1 MNLVKSPAGTSVT
14 GPTAE
19 CSQCAL
25 ATTEL
30 SRPARL
36 LRTRKRLSFWY
47 INRIVGRLRAGRR
60 QGHAQIDVS
69 WNQSWT
75 GGDQVGSYKVEG
87 NVLTITTAVNANPR
101 AVVRDEPSPFLRRR
115 LQRFSSAAVSA
126 SGHLRRIT
134 LAGRTS
140 CVPQEAEI
148 YCVGRDFGLGP
159 GDELLDRDGGALSQH
174 ADIVGKSLGG
184 LIGSQPAACRAANP
198 KRMAVPPTVTARG

>member
-1 MNLVKSPAGTSVT
+1 MNLVKGPAGTSVT
-14 GPTAE
+14 SPTAE

-30 SRPARL
+30 SQPARL
-36 LRTRKRLSFWY
+36 LRTRRRLSFWY
-47 INRIVGRLRAGRR
+47 IDRIVGRLRAGRR

-75 GGDQVGSYKVEG
+75 GGDQVGFYKVEG
-87 NVLTITTAVNANPR
+87 NVLTITTAINTNPR
-101 AVVRDEPSPFLRRR
+101 AVVRDEQSPFLRRR
-115 LQRFSSAAVSA
+115 LQRFSSAA
-126 SGHLRRIT
+126 RIRFGAFAT
-134 LAGRTS
+134 DYAGGAHIL
-140 CVPQEAEI
+140 CPQEAEI